1 MKNIEKQ
8 LQHVWNF
15 QEKFQHK
22 QSSEMNVSSD
32 LRKRKQRIELFIEE
46 LEELETAIEE
56 GNNLEIL
63 DSSIDMPYVNFG
75 TIHFH
80 GLGNVFCSLL
90 KGEKE
95 YTNTTIE
102 NYPKLL
108 RNALNYGNFKNKYL
122 QGKEKVTF
130 LEITTFFL
138 RLTVLNLSLCKKLES
153 EGIVKKGTF
162 EKAFLEVHSSNMSKA
177 DIHGNPIFREDGKIL
192 KGPNYYKPN
201 LKQFLTKEAN
211 DDFEKIDGKYYQI
224 K

>member
-1 MKNIEKQ
+1 MRNIEKQ
-8 LQHVWNF
+8 LQQVWDF
-15 QEKFQHK
+15 QEKFGHK

-63 DSSIDMPYVNFG
+63 DASIDMPYINFG

-80 GLGNVFCSLL
+80 GLGKVFSSLL

-95 YTNTTIE
+95 YCNTTIE

-108 RNALNYGNFKNKYL
+108 RNALNHGNFKNKYL
-122 QGKEKVTF
+122 EGKEKITF

-138 RLTVLNLSLCKKLES
+138 RITVLNLSLCKKLET
-153 EGIVKKGTF
+153 EGIVKPNSF
-162 EKAFLEVHSSNMSKA
+162 IKAFLEVHCSNMSKA
-177 DIHGNPIFREDGKIL
+177 DIHGNPIFRADGKIM
-192 KGPNYYKPN
+192 KGTNYYKPD
-201 LKQFLTKEAN
+201 LQQFLK
-211 DDFEKIDGKYYQI
+211 
-224 K
+224 